1 MKTYNIKFL
10 QTMGKT
16 LHLVMLLALILLGGS
31 SLRAQTTVT
40 QTSFSE
46 TSGNVGGDKN
56 VSYKAEQG
64 KAGTPPAISNEEIR
78 VYQNGGLFTVSVAD
92 GYTLTN
98 VTLGSAMG
106 TTVTYVTDKNKTAS
120 ATQSIAKD
128 STLSLDFTGGEKSVT
143 YTCTGTSKS
152 SRLYVNSLSVT
163 YKSESTG
170 KTKTTLSFGDNA
182 DKTFDLNATEGT
194 TFTQTATLTP
204 AVEGA
209 AITYASDNKNIAI
222 VDKESG
228 EVIVDTK
235 AAGKA
240 TITATYAGNDT
251 YDKAQAS
258 YTIEVVDPNK
268 PKWVKTE
275 LSALTST
282 DQVVIV
288 DINSVKAMTNNNGTK
303 SAPAAISVTLSTDGS
318 ELTSDVADNMKWN
331 VISDNG
337 KYQFHPNGD
346 AKNYLYCTN
355 TNNGVR
361 VGDGDNRDFVP
372 YSKDTYIGL
381 YNDVSSNGSTT
392 KRYIG
397 VYNGSDWRTYTSVN
411 ANIRTTSIA
420 YFKRVVAGEADKT
433 ATKVVFANG
442 DYTIKQD
449 AKATELASYTN
460 VATVTDAEG
469 NAISGATVTYT
480 SSDSEH
486 ADVSKDNNGN
496 VVIDQTVPGK
506 YTITASYAGDDTYAA
521 SSATYTITVEE
532 NLNLTG
538 AGTEENPYTVGD
550 ALTIINKDRIA
561 DLGTGVYVKGTVTN
575 VTSKNINSDYGSLNY
590 TITDA
595 DATSNSIDVYG
606 GLYVG
611 NTKFTEISQVAAGD
625 IVLVKGDL
633 FNYNN
638 KTPEINKN
646 NYIVKFYDRSAT
658 LDEAATTEN
667 VKAGHGITTVTLKRT
682 FNDEAWNTLVLP
694 FDVTAEQV
702 AAEFGAN
709 AKVAAY
715 SGATQNADNSYTLK
729 FTEASSITANTPVFI
744 YGAQAK
750 AEGYTFTGV
759 EVKDATPTQ
768 TSDAFNFVG
777 TYVKTTVPVGNFFI
791 NAKNKFFK
799 AGDAQTNISGTRAS
813 FEPVGEATS
822 AKALGFS
829 ISEGGETTAINSV
842 AIEDASSKASAIYN
856 LAGQR
861 VNKAYKGVVV
871 KDGKKYIQK

>member
-40 QTSFSE
+40 QTSFTG

-56 VSYKAEQG
+56 VSYKAEKG
-64 KAGTPPAISNEEIR
+64 KADTDPQINKGEIR

-98 VTLGSAMG
+98 VTLGSAMA
-106 TTVTYVTDKNKTAS
+106 TKVTYVTDKTKTAS
-120 ATQSIAKD
+120 APQSIVKNGK
-128 STLSLDFTGGEKSVT
+128 LSLDFTGGEKSVT
-143 YTCTGTSKS
+143 YTCTGTDKN

-194 TFTQTATLTP
+194 TFTQTATLSP

-209 AITYASDNKNIAI
+209 AITYASDNENIAI
-222 VDKESG
+222 VDEKSG
-228 EVIVDTK
+228 EVLVDTK

-251 YDKAQAS
+251 YDNAQAS

-282 DQVVIV
+282 DQFVIV
-288 DINSVKAMTNNNGTK
+288 DLNSKKAMSNDGGST
-303 SAPAAISVTLSTDGS
+303 SLPAAVTVTLSDDNS
-318 ELTSDVADNMKWN
+318 ELTSDIADNLKWN
-331 VISDNG
+331 VTSTGGSYTFYPNG
-337 KYQFHPNGD
+337 KTDSWLYTGTTANNKSLYVGTGE
-346 AKNYLYCTN
+346 AKTFTEATSTKYKDYKGLKDG
-355 TNNGVR
+355 TNNRYVGVQGN
-361 VGDGDNRDFVP
+361 V
-372 YSKDTYIGL
+372 
-381 YNDVSSNGSTT
+381 
-392 KRYIG
+392 
-397 VYNGSDWRTYTSVN
+397 DWRSYSEVNSTISNTSM
-411 ANIRTTSIA
+411 A
-420 YFKRVVAGEADKT
+420 YFKRVSAGA
-433 ATKVVFANG
+433 ATTLTLDEN
-442 DYTIKQD
+442 
-449 AKATELASYTN
+449 ATEA
-460 VATVTDAEG
+460 
-469 NAISGATVTYT
+469 
-480 SSDSEH
+480 
-486 ADVSKDNNGN
+486 
-496 VVIDQTVPGK
+496 
-506 YTITASYAGDDTYAA
+506 TITAG
-521 SSATYTITVEE
+521 
-532 NLNLTG
+532 
-538 AGTEENPYTVGD
+538 
-550 ALTIINKDRIA
+550 K
-561 DLGTGVYVKGTVTN
+561 N
-575 VTSKNINSDYGSLNY
+575 VN
-590 TITDA
+590 
-595 DATSNSIDVYG
+595 
-606 GLYVG
+606 
-611 NTKFTEISQVAAGD
+611 
-625 IVLVKGDL
+625 
-633 FNYNN
+633 
-638 KTPEINKN
+638 
-646 NYIVKFYDRSAT
+646 
-658 LDEAATTEN
+658 
-667 VKAGHGITTVTLKRT
+667 VTLKRT
-682 FNDEAWNTLVLP
+682 FNDNAWNTLVLP
-694 FDVTAEQV
+694 FDLTADQI
-702 AAEFGAN
+702 AAAFGAD

-791 NAKNKFFK
+791 NANNKFFK
-799 AGDAQTNISGTRAS
+799 AGDDKTNIKGTRAS
-813 FEPVGEATS
+813 FEPVGGATS

-842 AIEDASSKASAIYN
+842 AIEDAGSKASAIYN

>member
-1 MKTYNIKFL
+1 
-10 QTMGKT
+10 MGKT

-46 TSGNVGGDKN
+46 ISGNVGGDKN

-98 VTLGSAMG
+98 VTLGSAMA
-106 TTVTYVTDKNKTAS
+106 TKVTYVTDKTTTAS

-128 STLSLDFTGGEKSVT
+128 GKLSLDFTGGEKSVT
-143 YTCTGTSKS
+143 YTCTGTDKK

-163 YKSESTG
+163 YKTESTG

-209 AITYASDNKNIAI
+209 AITYASDNENIAI

-251 YDKAQAS
+251 YDNAQAS

-282 DQVVIV
+282 DQFVIV
-288 DINSVKAMTNNNGTK
+288 DLNSKKAMSNDGGST
-303 SAPAAISVTLSTDGS
+303 SLPAAVTVTLSDDNS
-318 ELTSDVADNMKWN
+318 ELTSDIADNLKWN
-331 VISDNG
+331 VTSTEGSYTFYPNG
-337 KYQFHPNGD
+337 KTD
-346 AKNYLYCTN
+346 SWLYTGT
-355 TNNGVR
+355 TNNKSLYVGTGEAKTFTEATSTKYKDYKGLKDGTNNRYVGVQ
-361 VGDGDNRDFVP
+361 DNA
-372 YSKDTYIGL
+372 
-381 YNDVSSNGSTT
+381 
-392 KRYIG
+392 
-397 VYNGSDWRTYTSVN
+397 DWRSYSSVN
-411 ANIRTTSIA
+411 TTISNTSMA

-469 NAISGATVTYT
+469 NAISGATVTYS

-561 DLGTGVYVKGTVTN
+561 DLGTGVYVKGTVTK
-575 VTSKNINSDYGSLNY
+575 VTSENINSNYGSLNY

-682 FNDEAWNTLVLP
+682 FNNEAWNTLVLP

-791 NAKNKFFK
+791 NANNKFFK

>member
-1 MKTYNIKFL
+1 
-10 QTMGKT
+10 MGKT

-31 SLRAQTTVT
+31 STLQAAEEDLTVT
-40 QTSFSE
+40 STGFTSKVSKIEFAKNSGSTAPAWNSTNSE
-46 TSGNVGGDKN
+46 YRLYASGTLTITPKEGITITQIDYTFNKN
-56 VSYKAEQG
+56 KNKKG
-64 KAGTPPAISNEEIR
+64 KVPTAKLSSTEGT
-78 VYQNGGLFTVSVAD
+78 FTVTDA
-92 GYTLTN
+92 GATWT
-98 VTLGSAMG
+98 GSTTKAVVLLAEG
-106 TTVTYVTDKNKTAS
+106 TAGNFGFKALK
-120 ATQSIAKD
+120 I
-128 STLSLDFTGGEKSVT
+128 T
-143 YTCTGTSKS
+143 YTDGS
-152 SRLYVNSLSVT
+152 SS
-163 YKSESTG
+163 G
-170 KTKTTLSFGDNA
+170 KTKTTLAFA
-182 DKTFDLNATEGT
+182 DPADRTFALNATEGIN
-194 TFTQTATLTP
+194 FTNVATLTP

-209 AITYASDNKNIAI
+209 AITYASNNENIAI
-222 VDKESG
+222 VDKNSG
-228 EVIVDTK
+228 EVVVDTK

-240 TITATYAGNDT
+240 
-251 YDKAQAS
+251 
-258 YTIEVVDPNK
+258 
-268 PKWVKTE
+268 
-275 LSALTST
+275 
-282 DQVVIV
+282 
-288 DINSVKAMTNNNGTK
+288 
-303 SAPAAISVTLSTDGS
+303 
-318 ELTSDVADNMKWN
+318 
-331 VISDNG
+331 
-337 KYQFHPNGD
+337 
-346 AKNYLYCTN
+346 
-355 TNNGVR
+355 
-361 VGDGDNRDFVP
+361 
-372 YSKDTYIGL
+372 
-381 YNDVSSNGSTT
+381 
-392 KRYIG
+392 
-397 VYNGSDWRTYTSVN
+397 
-411 ANIRTTSIA
+411 
-420 YFKRVVAGEADKT
+420 
-433 ATKVVFANG
+433 
-442 DYTIKQD
+442 
-449 AKATELASYTN
+449 
-460 VATVTDAEG
+460 
-469 NAISGATVTYT
+469 
-480 SSDSEH
+480 
-486 ADVSKDNNGN
+486 
-496 VVIDQTVPGK
+496 
-506 YTITASYAGDDTYAA
+506 TITASYAGDDTYAA

-532 NLNLTG
+532 TLNLTG

-561 DLGTGVYVKGTVTN
+561 DLGTGVYVKGTVK
-575 VTSKNINSDYGSLNY
+575 VTSENINSKYGSLKY

-606 GLYVG
+606 GLYVDS
-611 NTKFTEISQVAAGD
+611 TKFTDISQVVAGD

-633 FNYNN
+633 YNYEN

-682 FNDEAWNTLVLP
+682 FNNEAWNTLVLP

-702 AAEFGAN
+702 AAEFGEN

-791 NAKNKFFK
+791 NANNKFFK